1 MATLVQ
7 QPELAQ
13 VQVSNLQATQ
23 RPPETEFGLSDFA
36 MGILSAGAKFVGD
49 YNEDNKSRLVALGM
63 TDYMNKTQREV
74 GFLDRKYYGQGRDI
88 QNITEQRLARQQL
101 FTSEIQRLAKD
112 PTTTPE
118 QLDELG
124 QEYQRANVDDIYAA
138 TALDAD
144 YKAKLY
150 VQVLEED
157 TVYMKAINATIKAVN
172 EERYVKFKLDTG
184 ASIYNDMLTKDFS
197 DGTLPTYLNAK
208 FDSIVE
214 YAKSIGKKPEE
225 AIAEAKAVMTA
236 NITTQIK
243 QLSVENPNTSTAMRN
258 LRSAAQHLIAKGQVD
273 TASPILDEIR
283 TKTDE
288 LFKYND
294 TQNQLMVRQFIHD
307 AKMGYAPFTTES
319 GQKLITSIQNNQ
331 NISYEEQARSIKEVL
346 SYAEE
351 VNAATLNGDYAKNP
365 EYVLSFDN
373 AEAYAAANFG
383 IAGATEEHWRNTVI
397 SAAEQEAEHD
407 PYLVGQILLD
417 KNARSSRFDP
427 IIQREAGQ
435 RLTSGFLNMVK
446 GSEKLVKDSPEFQ
459 AANKRFNDLG
469 VQYRRW
475 TSTDMD
481 VAKADALLAGIE
493 DDVARAA
500 LQQVWAQGGS
510 ISDLREL
517 VQNPVQTKARLEYYN
532 KARDSLTYKDTKNSG
547 SIFSNS
553 RGALGSKMDN
563 DNKEFFVARA
573 QETIEASRHNYT
585 SRTMTPNPV
594 DLYKLAVQDGA
605 ILRNEYSDIFLG
617 GATNRRIKDGS
628 IRMPQ
633 SNVPINSEM
642 LAEVINGKREIIA
655 RNLKTT
661 PENVVVQFS
670 NNGSAYFYALKDGV
684 PQNFT
689 GVAGMEG
696 NQYRETEW
704 LRDIEATYKNRVAQG
719 TGGKQPNQVIQP
731 GAPMG
736 QPVRIKLTTA
746 AKGGTS
752 MREAVLPVDLAKA
765 LGGNVDMTTTLV
777 NGWIPSE
784 GFAIKEHPTE
794 VNTAGQ
800 SEGNVIGWGIRTDIH
815 TKGKG
820 KEFVDRMR
828 AVQGNLPA
836 MLKIQGEFMEWYY
849 GAQRVDSLLQDAGL
863 PKPTQAMYN
872 PKAKPAA
879 IALYDATWLG
889 GNGVPQTGKVG
900 KAKGTGGKLI
910 LQAFQ
915 APNETEALRIF
926 YNSNLY
932 MKGKAKGT
940 PAANRNQR
948 FIDGIQY
955 YHRFIKPT
963 LKR

>member
-36 MGILSAGAKFVGD
+36 MGVLSAGAKFVGD

-138 TALDAD
+138 TALDSD
-144 YKAKLY
+144 YKEKLY

-157 TVYMKAINATIKAVN
+157 TVYMQAINDTIKAVN

-184 ASIYNDMLTKDFS
+184 AAVYNDMLTRDFS
-197 DGTLPTYLNAK
+197 DGTMPVYLNAK

-225 AIAEAKAVMTA
+225 ALAEAKAVMTA

-294 TQNQLMVRQFIHD
+294 TQNQLKIKQFIHD
-307 AKMGYAPFTTES
+307 AEMGYAPFTTEA
-319 GQKLITSIQNNQ
+319 GQKLLTEVQNDP
-331 NISYEEQARSIKEVL
+331 NISYEEKARASTEIL
-346 SYAEE
+346 SYAEK
-351 VNAATLNGDYAKNP
+351 VNAATLNGDYVKTP

-383 IAGATEEHWRNTVI
+383 QSGATEEHWRNTVI
-397 SAAEQEAEHD
+397 SAAEQTANYD
-407 PYLVGQILLD
+407 PYTAGQLLLE

-435 RLTSGFLNMVK
+435 RLTSGILNMVR

-469 VQYRRW
+469 VQYRQW
-475 TSTDMD
+475 ASTDMD
-481 VAKADALLAGIE
+481 VAKADALLSGIE

-500 LQQVWAQGGS
+500 LQQVWAQGGT

-553 RGALGSKMDN
+553 RGTLGSKMDN

-605 ILRNEYSDIFLG
+605 ILRNDYSDIFLG
-617 GATNRRIKDGS
+617 GATNRRIKENS
-628 IRMPQ
+628 IRMPE
-633 SNVPINSEM
+633 SNVAINSDM
-642 LAEVINGKREIIA
+642 LADVINGKREIIA
-655 RNLKTT
+655 RNLQIE

-704 LRDIEATYKNRVAQG
+704 LRDIESTYKGRVAQG
-719 TGGKQPNQVIQP
+719 TSTKATNKTFQSGAAMGKPQ
-731 GAPMG
+731 
-736 QPVRIKLTTA
+736 RINVVGRNGKMTVQ
-746 AKGGTS
+746 
-752 MREAVLPVDLAKA
+752 EAILPVDLSLA
-765 LGGNVDMTTTLV
+765 LGKNIPMTQALM
-777 NGWIPSE
+777 NGWIESE
-784 GFAIKEHPTE
+784 HFALYEHKTN

-800 SEGNVIGWGIRTDIH
+800 REGSVIGFGIRTDIH

-828 AVQGNLPA
+828 AAQGNLPA
-836 MLKIQGEFMEWYY
+836 MLKINGEFMDWYY
-849 GAQRVDSLLQDAGL
+849 KSSRVDVLLDAAGL

-872 PKAKPAA
+872 TKAQPAA
-879 IALYDATWLG
+879 VALYDAIWLG
-889 GNGVPQTGKVG
+889 GHGVVQRGG
-900 KAKGTGGKLI
+900 EKGTGGKLI
-910 LQAFQ
+910 LQAFLAQ
-915 APNETEALRIF
+915 DEVTGMRIF
-926 YNSNLY
+926 RNSKMY
-932 MKGKAKGT
+932 MEGKAKGT

>member
-112 PTTTPE
+112 PTTTQE

-138 TALDAD
+138 TALDTD
-144 YKAKLY
+144 YKEKLY

-157 TVYMKAINATIKAVN
+157 TVYMQAINDAIKAVN

-197 DGTLPTYLNAK
+197 DGTMPVYLTAK

-225 AIAEAKAVMTA
+225 ALAEAKAVMTA

-294 TQNQLMVRQFIHD
+294 TQNQLLVRQFIHD

-383 IAGATEEHWRNTVI
+383 QPGATEDYWRSVVI
-397 SAAEQEAEHD
+397 SAAEQSAGYD
-407 PYLVGQILLD
+407 PYIAGQILLD
-417 KNARSSRFDP
+417 RNSKSSRFDP
-427 IIQREAGQ
+427 TIQREAGQ
-435 RLTSGFLNMVK
+435 RLTSKLINLVK

-459 AANKRFNDLG
+459 TANKQLTDLG
-469 VQYRRW
+469 VQYRQW

-493 DDVARAA
+493 DDVVRAS
-500 LQQVWAQGGS
+500 LQQVWSQGGS

-517 VQNPVQTKARLEYYN
+517 VQNPVQTKARLEYYT
-532 KARDSLTYKDTKNSG
+532 KAKDSLTYGNTKDSG

-553 RGALGSKMDN
+553 RGSLGNKMDS

-617 GATNRRIKDGS
+617 GTTNRRIKDGS

-704 LRDIEATYKNRVAQG
+704 LKDIENTYKHRVAQG
-719 TGGKQPNQVIQP
+719 TGGKQPNQVIQS

-736 QPVRIKLTTA
+736 KPQRINVVGKDG
-746 AKGGTS
+746 KVKVQ
-752 MREAVLPVDLAKA
+752 EAILPVDLSLA
-765 LGGNVDMTTTLV
+765 LGKNIPMTQALM
-777 NGWIPSE
+777 NGWIESE
-784 GFAIKEHPTE
+784 HFALYEQQAT
-794 VNTAGQ
+794 VNTEGQ
-800 SEGNVIGWGIRTDIH
+800 RNGPVIGFGIRTDIH

-828 AVQGNLPA
+828 AAQGNLPA
-836 MLKIQGEFMEWYY
+836 MLKINGEFMDWYY
-849 GAQRVDSLLQDAGL
+849 KSSKVDTLLKAAGL

-872 PKAKPAA
+872 IKAQPAA
-879 IALYDATWLG
+879 VALYDAMWLG
-889 GNGVPQTGKVG
+889 GYGIVQRGG
-900 KAKGTGGKLI
+900 EKGTGGMLL
-910 LQAFQ
+910 LQAFK
-915 APNETEALRIF
+915 ANNEVEGIRIF
-926 YNSNLY
+926 RNSKMY
-932 MKGKAKGT
+932 MEGKAKGT

>member
-36 MGILSAGAKFVGD
+36 MGVLGAGAKFVGD

-101 FTSEIQRLAKD
+101 FTAEIQRLAKD

-138 TALDAD
+138 TALDSD
-144 YKAKLY
+144 YKEKLY

-157 TVYMKAINATIKAVN
+157 TVYMQAINDTIRAVN

-184 ASIYNDMLTKDFS
+184 AAVYNDMLTRDFS
-197 DGTLPTYLNAK
+197 DGTMPVYLTAK

-225 AIAEAKAVMTA
+225 ALAEAKAVMTA

-243 QLSVENPNTSTAMRN
+243 QLSAENPNTNTAMRN
-258 LRSAAQHLIAKGQVD
+258 LRAAAQHLIAKGQVD

-294 TQNQLMVRQFIHD
+294 TQNQLKVKQFIHD
-307 AKMGYAPFTTES
+307 AEMGYTPFTTDA
-319 GQKLITSIQNNQ
+319 GQKLLTEIQKDP
-331 NISYEEQARSIKEVL
+331 NISYEEKARASTEIL
-346 SYAEE
+346 SYAEK
-351 VNAATLNGDYAKNP
+351 VNAATLNGDYVKTP
-365 EYVLSFDN
+365 EYVLGFDN

-383 IAGATEEHWRNTVI
+383 QSGATEEHWRKTVI
-397 SAAEQEAEHD
+397 SAAEQTANYD
-407 PYLVGQILLD
+407 PYTAGQLLLD

-435 RLTSGFLNMVK
+435 RLTSGILNIVR

-459 AANKRFNDLG
+459 AANKRFTDLG
-469 VQYRRW
+469 VQYRQW
-475 TSTDMD
+475 ASTDMD

-493 DDVARAA
+493 DDVARSA

-605 ILRNEYSDIFLG
+605 ILRNDYSDIFLG
-617 GATNRRIKDGS
+617 GATNRRIKEQS

-633 SNVPINSEM
+633 SNVAINSEM

-655 RNLKTT
+655 RNLKTN

-704 LRDIEATYKNRVAQG
+704 LRDIESTYKGRVAQG
-719 TGGKQPNQVIQP
+719 TSTKATNKTFQSGAAMGKPQRINVVGRDGKVTVQEVI
-731 GAPMG
+731 
-736 QPVRIKLTTA
+736 
-746 AKGGTS
+746 
-752 MREAVLPVDLAKA
+752 LPVDLSLA
-765 LGGNVDMTTTLV
+765 LGKNIPMTQALM
-777 NGWIPSE
+777 NGWIESE
-784 GFAIKEHPTE
+784 HFALYEHQTN
-794 VNTAGQ
+794 VNTKGQ
-800 SEGNVIGWGIRTDIH
+800 REGSVIGFGIRTDIH

-828 AVQGNLPA
+828 AAQGNLPA
-836 MLKIQGEFMEWYY
+836 MLKINGEFMDWYY
-849 GAQRVDSLLQDAGL
+849 KSNRVDVLLDAAGL

-872 PKAKPAA
+872 VKAQPAA
-879 IALYDATWLG
+879 VALYDAIWLG
-889 GNGVPQTGKVG
+889 GHGVVQRGDEN
-900 KAKGTGGKLI
+900 GTGGKLI
-910 LQAFQ
+910 LQAFLAQ
-915 APNETEALRIF
+915 DEVTGMRIF
-926 YNSNLY
+926 RKSKLY
-932 MKGKAKGT
+932 MEGKAKGT

>member
-36 MGILSAGAKFVGD
+36 MGVLGAGAKFVGQ

-101 FTSEIQRLAKD
+101 FTAEIQRLAKD

-138 TALDAD
+138 TALDSD
-144 YKAKLY
+144 YKEKLY

-157 TVYMKAINATIKAVN
+157 TVYMQAINDTIRAVN

-184 ASIYNDMLTKDFS
+184 AAVYNDMLTRDFS
-197 DGTLPTYLNAK
+197 DGTMPVYLTAK

-225 AIAEAKAVMTA
+225 ALAEAKAVMTA

-243 QLSVENPNTSTAMRN
+243 QLSAENPNTNTAMRN
-258 LRSAAQHLIAKGQVD
+258 LRSAAQYLIAKGQVD

-294 TQNQLMVRQFIHD
+294 TQNQLKVKQFIHD
-307 AKMGYAPFTTES
+307 AEMGYTPFTTES
-319 GQKLITSIQNNQ
+319 GQKLLTEIQKDP
-331 NISYEEQARSIKEVL
+331 NISYEEKARASTEIL
-346 SYAEE
+346 SYAEK
-351 VNAATLNGDYAKNP
+351 VNAATLNGDYVKTP

-383 IAGATEEHWRNTVI
+383 QAGATEEHWRNTVI
-397 SAAEQEAEHD
+397 SAAEQTANYD
-407 PYLVGQILLD
+407 PYTAGQLLLD

-469 VQYRRW
+469 VLYRQW

-493 DDVARAA
+493 DDVARSA

-573 QETIEASRHNYT
+573 QETIEASRHNYV

-617 GATNRRIKDGS
+617 GATNRRIKENS
-628 IRMPQ
+628 IRMPE
-633 SNVPINSEM
+633 SNVAINSEM
-642 LAEVINGKREIIA
+642 LADVINGKREIIA
-655 RNLKTT
+655 RNLQIE

-704 LRDIEATYKNRVAQG
+704 LRDIESTYKGRVAQG
-719 TGGKQPNQVIQP
+719 TSTKATNKTFQSGAAIGKPQ
-731 GAPMG
+731 
-736 QPVRIKLTTA
+736 RINVVGRDGKVTVQ
-746 AKGGTS
+746 
-752 MREAVLPVDLAKA
+752 EAILPVDLSLA
-765 LGGNVDMTTTLV
+765 LGKNIPMTQALM
-777 NGWIPSE
+777 NGWIESE
-784 GFAIKEHPTE
+784 QFALYEHPTN
-794 VNTAGQ
+794 VNTKGQ
-800 SEGNVIGWGIRTDIH
+800 REGSVIGFGIRTDIH
-815 TKGKG
+815 TTGKG

-828 AVQGNLPA
+828 AAQGNLPA
-836 MLKIQGEFMEWYY
+836 MLKINGEFMDWYY
-849 GAQRVDSLLQDAGL
+849 KSNRVDVLLDAAGL

-872 PKAKPAA
+872 VKAQPAA
-879 IALYDATWLG
+879 VALYDAIWLG
-889 GNGVPQTGKVG
+889 GHGVVQRGG
-900 KAKGTGGKLI
+900 AGGTGGMLI
-910 LQAFQ
+910 LQAFLAQ
-915 APNETEALRIF
+915 DEVTGMRIF
-926 YNSNLY
+926 RNSKMY
-932 MKGKAKGT
+932 MEGKAKGT